1 MGLRNGIPKHCILTV
16 PMSAALYQQLADL
29 ATVKRRSM
37 SNLVRLMIEEASIAE
52 TKTDAA

>member
-16 PMSAALYQQLADL
+16 PMSAELYQKLADL

-52 TKTDAA
+52 TKVAAA